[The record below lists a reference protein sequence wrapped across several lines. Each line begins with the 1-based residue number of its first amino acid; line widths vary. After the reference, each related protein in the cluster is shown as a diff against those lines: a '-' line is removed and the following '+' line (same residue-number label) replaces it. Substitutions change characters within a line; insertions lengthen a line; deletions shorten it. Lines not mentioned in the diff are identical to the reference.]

1 MRKLE
6 EFVFEKLKV
15 TNKVVTVYTTLRKF
29 IAWFEGEE
37 DEFQVGSF
45 NIEIRNYIS
54 SDKSMSKR
62 KITNFLSKHIDDRID
77 VNEEKTLERNESNAA
92 IYKYSF
98 DIEGITFS
106 INAKIYND
114 NELLSRSKDYILEK
128 LKVSK
133 NNYNVLQLEFRNFVI
148 WYMYDNS
155 NFSVY
160 YLKDVKFA
168 QDTTNKY
175 FDGSYRRLYNFINK
189 HEHDIIYVSEEKLND
204 TRYMYSFNV
213 EGIPFK
219 LEAYIED
226 DSELLSK
233 QWRILV
239 EKLKVSK
246 NYIGGTIKSTMKG
259 FFEWYFGDSSVDD
272 YYRDIVYSLESNN
285 KSNNDIIKRYF
296 NNDMD
301 EFRDW
306 LKEHMDDIIYV
317 DEVKVD
323 KENYE
328 YTFSCDGI
336 EFLISAWV
344 GRPPSLFSKSK
355 YVIKNLQEKL
365 RVTNN
370 PIKDNI
376 KSTMKR
382 FFLWYGGYTED
393 DTIIGDFWTAMEQIK
408 FANDAIES
416 NFRNK
421 NEFLDW
427 FEKHMYDIVYFD
439 EVKVNKEDYYEYTF
453 SCDGIEFVIDA
464 WLSASSTPFSKSK
477 YVFKNA
483 Y

>member
-15 TNKVVTVYTTLRKF
+15 TNKVVSIHTTLRKF
-29 IAWFEGEE
+29 MAWFEDE
-37 DEFQVGSF
+37 DEFRISKF

-62 KITNFLSKHIDDRID
+62 EITNFLYKHLDDTID
-77 VNEEKTLERNESNAA
+77 VNEEKKLARNESNPA
-92 IYKYSF
+92 IYNYSF
-98 DIEGITFS
+98 DIEDITFS
-106 INAKIYND
+106 IDAKIYND
-114 NELLSRSKDYILEK
+114 SDLLSSSKDYILEK

-133 NNYNVLQLEFRNFVI
+133 NTSDLLQLEFRNFVT
-148 WYMYDNS
+148 WYMYDNADWKA
-155 NFSVY
+155 Y
-160 YLKDVKFA
+160 DLEHVKFA
-168 QDTTNKY
+168 EDTTNKY
-175 FDGSYRRLYNFINK
+175 FNSSYKQLYDFITK
-189 HEHDIIYVSEEKLND
+189 HEHDIIYVSEKKIPDNE
-204 TRYMYSFNV
+204 RYIYSFKVDEIPFNV
-213 EGIPFK
+213 EAF
-219 LEAYIED
+219 IED

-233 QWRILV
+233 QWRILI

-246 NYIGGTIKSTMKG
+246 TPIGGAIKSTMKG
-259 FFEWYFGDSSVDD
+259 FFEWYFGDSQVDD
-272 YYRDIVYSLESNN
+272 YYLDIVYALESNN
-285 KSNNDIIKRYF
+285 ESNNDIIKRYF
-296 NNDMD
+296 NDNMD

-328 YTFSCDGI
+328 YTFSCNGI
-336 EFLISAWV
+336 EFLIAAWV
-344 GRPPSLFSKSK
+344 DRTASLFSKSK

-370 PIKDNI
+370 PIKGNI

-382 FFLWYGGYTED
+382 FFLWYWDYTED
-393 DTIIGDFWTAMEQIK
+393 DTIIGNFWTSMERIK

-439 EVKVNKEDYYEYTF
+439 EVKVNKEDYYEYIF
-453 SCDGIEFVIDA
+453 SCDGIEFVIYA
-464 WLSASSTPFSKSK
+464 WVSASSTPFSKSQ
-477 YVFKNA
+477 YVFNRV
-483 Y
+483 

>member
-1 MRKLE
+1 MKKLE

-15 TNKVVTVYTTLRKF
+15 TNKVVSIHTTLRKF
-29 IAWFEGEE
+29 MAWFEDE
-37 DEFQVGSF
+37 DEFLISKF

-62 KITNFLSKHIDDRID
+62 KITNFLYKHLDDTID
-77 VNEEKTLERNESNAA
+77 VNEEKRHARNESNAA
-92 IYKYSF
+92 IYNYSF
-98 DIEGITFS
+98 DIEDITFS
-106 INAKIYND
+106 IDAKIYND
-114 NELLSRSKDYILEK
+114 SDLLSCSKDYIIEK

-133 NNYNVLQLEFRNFVI
+133 NNSNVLQLEFRDFVI
-148 WYMYDNS
+148 WYMYGNS
-155 NFSVY
+155 NFSVS

-175 FDGSYRRLYNFINK
+175 FDGSYRRLYDFINR

-204 TRYMYSFNV
+204 IRYMYSFDV

-219 LEAYIED
+219 LEAHIED

-233 QWRILV
+233 QWRILI

-246 NYIGGTIKSTMKG
+246 TPIGGAIKSTMKG
-259 FFEWYFGDSSVDD
+259 FFEWYFGDSPVND
-272 YYRDIVYSLESNN
+272 YYPDIVYALEF
-285 KSNNDIIKRYF
+285 NNDNFIKRYF

-301 EFRDW
+301 EFKDW
-306 LKEHMDDIIYV
+306 FKEHMDDIIYV

-336 EFLISAWV
+336 EFLIATWL
-344 GRPPSLFSKSK
+344 GTPPSLFSKSK

-382 FFLWYGGYTED
+382 FFLWYWDYTED
-393 DTIIGDFWTAMEQIK
+393 DTIIGDFWTSMERIK

-439 EVKVNKEDYYEYTF
+439 EVKLNRENYYEYTF
-453 SCDGIEFVIDA
+453 SCDGIDFVIDA
-464 WLSASSTPFSKSK
+464 WLSESSTLFSKSQ
-477 YVFKNA
+477 YVFNRV
-483 Y
+483 

>member
-15 TNKVVTVYTTLRKF
+15 ANKALIIYTTLRKF
-29 IAWFEGEE
+29 IAWFEDE
-37 DEFQVGSF
+37 DEFRISKF

-62 KITNFLSKHIDDRID
+62 KITNFLYKHIDDKID
-77 VNEEKTLERNESNAA
+77 VNEEKKLARNESTPA
-92 IYKYSF
+92 IYTYSF

-106 INAKIYND
+106 IDAKIYND
-114 NELLSRSKDYILEK
+114 NDLLSRSKDYILEK

-133 NNYNVLQLEFRNFVI
+133 NTSDLLQLEFRNFVT
-148 WYMYDNS
+148 WYMYDDPDWKAGD
-155 NFSVY
+155 
-160 YLKDVKFA
+160 LKAVKFA
-168 QDTTNKY
+168 EDTTNKY
-175 FDGSYRRLYNFINK
+175 FNGSYKRLYDFINK
-189 HEHDIIYVSEEKLND
+189 HEHDIIYVSEKKIPDNE
-204 TRYMYSFNV
+204 RYIYSFKV
-213 EGIPFK
+213 DEIPFNI
-219 LEAYIED
+219 EAFMED
-226 DSELLSK
+226 ESELLSK

-246 NYIGGTIKSTMKG
+246 NSIRGTIKSTMKG
-259 FFEWYFGDSSVDD
+259 FFEWYFGNSPVDD
-272 YYRDIVYSLESNN
+272 YYQDIVYALEFNN
-285 KSNNDIIKRYF
+285 NGIIKRYF
-296 NNDMD
+296 NNDTD

-306 LKEHMDDIIYV
+306 FKEHMDDVVYI

-328 YTFSCDGI
+328 YIFSCDGI
-336 EFLISAWV
+336 EFIISAWL
-344 GRPPSLFSKSK
+344 GTPPSLFSKSK

-439 EVKVNKEDYYEYTF
+439 EVKVNKENYYEYTF
-453 SCDGIEFVIDA
+453 SCDGIDFVIYA
-464 WLSASSTPFSKSK
+464 WVSESSTQFSKSQ
-477 YVFKNA
+477 YVFKNVH
-483 Y
+483 

>member
-1 MRKLE
+1 MKKLE

-15 TNKVVTVYTTLRKF
+15 TNKVVSIHTTLRKF
-29 IAWFEGEE
+29 MAWFEDE
-37 DEFQVGSF
+37 DEFRISKF

-62 KITNFLSKHIDDRID
+62 EITNFLYKHLDDTID
-77 VNEEKTLERNESNAA
+77 VNEEKRHARNESNAA
-92 IYKYSF
+92 IYNYSF
-98 DIEGITFS
+98 DIEDITFS
-106 INAKIYND
+106 IDAKIYND
-114 NELLSRSKDYILEK
+114 SDLLSRSKDYILEK

-133 NNYNVLQLEFRNFVI
+133 NNSDLLQLEFRNFVI
-148 WYMYDNS
+148 WYMYGNS
-155 NFSVY
+155 NFSVS

-175 FDGSYRRLYNFINK
+175 FDGSYRRLYDFINR

-204 TRYMYSFNV
+204 IRYMYSFEV

-219 LEAYIED
+219 LEAHIED

-233 QWRILV
+233 QWRILI

-246 NYIGGTIKSTMKG
+246 TPIGGAIKSTMKG
-259 FFEWYFGDSSVDD
+259 FFEWYFGDSQVDD
-272 YYRDIVYSLESNN
+272 YYLDIVYALESNN
-285 KSNNDIIKRYF
+285 ESNNDIIKRYF
-296 NNDMD
+296 NDNMD

-336 EFLISAWV
+336 EFLIAAWV
-344 GRPPSLFSKSK
+344 DRTASLFSKSK

-393 DTIIGDFWTAMEQIK
+393 DTIIGDFWASMEQIK

-453 SCDGIEFVIDA
+453 SCDGIEFVIYA
-464 WLSASSTPFSKSK
+464 WVSASSTPFSKSQ
-477 YVFKNA
+477 YVFNRA
-483 Y
+483 

>member
-15 TNKVVTVYTTLRKF
+15 ANKALIIYTTLRKF
-29 IAWFEGEE
+29 IAWFEEE
-37 DEFQVGSF
+37 DEFRISKF

-62 KITNFLSKHIDDRID
+62 KITNFLSKHIEDRID

-133 NNYNVLQLEFRNFVI
+133 NNSNVLQLEFRNFVT
-148 WYMYDNS
+148 WYMYDNK
-155 NFSVY
+155 Y
-160 YLKDVKFA
+160 WTAGDLKTVKFA
-168 QDTTNKY
+168 EGTVNKY
-175 FDGSYRRLYNFINK
+175 FNRSYKQLYDFIC
-189 HEHDIIYVSEEKLND
+189 EHSKDIIYVSEKKIPDNE
-204 TRYMYSFNV
+204 RYIYSFKV
-213 EGIPFK
+213 DEIPFN
-219 LEAYIED
+219 LEAFMKD

-246 NYIGGTIKSTMKG
+246 NPTEGAIKSTLKG
-259 FFEWYFGDSSVDD
+259 FFEWYFGDSQVDG
-272 YYRDIVYSLESNN
+272 YYRDIVYALESNN
-285 KSNNDIIKRYF
+285 DVIKQHF

-336 EFLISAWV
+336 EFLIAAWV
-344 GRPPSLFSKSK
+344 DRTPSLFSKSK

-370 PIKDNI
+370 PIKGNI

-393 DTIIGDFWTAMEQIK
+393 DTIIGDFWTAMEQIE

-439 EVKVNKEDYYEYTF
+439 EVKVNKEDYYGYTF
-453 SCDGIEFVIDA
+453 SCDGIDFVIYA
-464 WLSASSTPFSKSK
+464 WVSASSTPFSKSK

>member
-15 TNKVVTVYTTLRKF
+15 TNKAIIIYTTLRKF
-29 IAWFEGEE
+29 IAWFEEE
-37 DEFQVGSF
+37 DEFSISKF

-62 KITNFLSKHIDDRID
+62 KITNFLYKHIDDKID
-77 VNEEKTLERNESNAA
+77 VNEEKKLARNESNPA
-92 IYKYSF
+92 IYTYSF

-106 INAKIYND
+106 IDAKIYND
-114 NELLSRSKDYILEK
+114 NDLLSRSKDYILEK

-133 NNYNVLQLEFRNFVI
+133 NNSDLLQLEFRNFVT
-148 WYMYDNS
+148 WYMYDNK
-155 NFSVY
+155 Y
-160 YLKDVKFA
+160 WTAGDLKTVKFA
-168 QDTTNKY
+168 EGTVNKY
-175 FDGSYRRLYNFINK
+175 FNRSYKQLYDFIC
-189 HEHDIIYVSEEKLND
+189 EHSKDIIYVSEKKIPDNE
-204 TRYMYSFNV
+204 RYIYSFKV
-213 EGIPFK
+213 DEIPFN
-219 LEAYIED
+219 LEAFMKD

-233 QWRILV
+233 QWRILI

-246 NYIGGTIKSTMKG
+246 NSTEGTKGTITSTMKG
-259 FFEWYFGDSSVDD
+259 FFEWYFGDSHVDD
-272 YYRDIVYSLESNN
+272 YYLDIVYALE
-285 KSNNDIIKRYF
+285 SNNDIIKQHF
-296 NNDMD
+296 NNDKYK
-301 EFRDW
+301 FRDW

-336 EFLISAWV
+336 EFLIAAWV
-344 GRPPSLFSKSK
+344 DRTPSLFSKSK
-355 YVIKNLQEKL
+355 YVIKNLHEKL

-393 DTIIGDFWTAMEQIK
+393 DTIIGDFWTSMEQIK

-439 EVKVNKEDYYEYTF
+439 EVKVNNEDYYEYTF
-453 SCDGIEFVIDA
+453 SCDGIDFVIYA
-464 WLSASSTPFSKSK
+464 WVSASSTPFSKSQ
-477 YVFKNA
+477 YVFNRV
-483 Y
+483 